1 MSALAIA
8 GCDVVVIIA
17 KAINNA
23 VDIPTV
29 AHAIAIPFG
38 MDNLLTLFIAPDDEA
53 SARFNQ
59 YSTLNLPR
67 VASRLEIRSPLV
79 A

>member
-17 KAINNA
+17 KAIKNA
-23 VDIPTV
+23 VDIPTA

-38 MDNLLTLFIAPDDEA
+38 MDNLLTLLVAPDHEA
-53 SARFNQ
+53 GARFNQ
-59 YSTLNLPR
+59 YNTEKLPR
-67 VASRLEIRSPLV
+67 VGSRLEISSPLL